1 MIAYYVYD
9 EKKENDTIVIPEMGC
24 SISVTADV
32 LEKFISV
39 DPDFSEWTGDACGQL
54 SPEDFGIVIATRDDQ
69 GDVCVTQ
76 NEKWAERML
85 FYMNSAK

>member
-1 MIAYYVYD
+1 MIAYYVHD
-9 EKKENDTIVIPEMGC
+9 DKKENDTIVIPEMGC

-39 DPDFSEWTGDACGQL
+39 DPDFSDWAGDACGNL

-85 FYMNSAK
+85 FYMNSIR

>member
-1 MIAYYVYD
+1 MIAFYVHDY
-9 EKKENDTIVIPEMGC
+9 KKENDTIVIPEMGC

-39 DPDFSEWTGDACGQL
+39 NPDFSEWSGDACGHL
-54 SPEDFGIVIATRDDQ
+54 SPQDFGVVIATRDDQ

-76 NEKWAERML
+76 KEKWAARML
-85 FYMNSAK
+85 FYMNSRK